1 MMESKCA
8 HPELESCHDVKTGVL
23 PTICANKIPSMESSV
38 IESKKHEESCG
49 IGEQAL
55 KSVGEACVKYFSDM
69 SEYVCST
76 RSTSPC
82 A

>member
-1 MMESKCA
+1 
-8 HPELESCHDVKTGVL
+8 
-23 PTICANKIPSMESSV
+23 MESSV

-76 RSTSPC
+76 SSTSPC
-82 A
+82 AYHRLREYARVRVRGEIIGHL

>member
-1 MMESKCA
+1 
-8 HPELESCHDVKTGVL
+8 
-23 PTICANKIPSMESSV
+23 MESSV

-76 RSTSPC
+76 SSRSPC
-82 A
+82 ASQTNC